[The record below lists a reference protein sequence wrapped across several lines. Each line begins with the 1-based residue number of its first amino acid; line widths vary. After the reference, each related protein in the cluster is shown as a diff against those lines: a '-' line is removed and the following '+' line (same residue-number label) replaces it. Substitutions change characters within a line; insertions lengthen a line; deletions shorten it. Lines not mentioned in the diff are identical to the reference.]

1 MQACNVM
8 AVSTGWAASERA
20 RERIASAILRM
31 NRFDRG
37 VNVFKFISSE
47 YIFGGCGGRAKRE
60 PPKIVM
66 PAALH

>member
-31 NRFDRG
+31 NRFDMV
-37 VNVFKFISSE
+37 VNVFMFTFS
-47 YIFGGCGGRAKRE
+47 
-60 PPKIVM
+60 
-66 PAALH
+66 